1 MCLPR
6 VFSLKWLESEKM
18 IEKRNLQKADQAWI
32 RCCLQTYITCPDSPW
47 GPALAFWAWASG
59 LVGSLT
65 NPTLLSHG
73 KSSLGGSCL
82 CPSLFP
88 TASTVLRKVCQPNC
102 VLLLC
107 WGCHSELEGPVT
119 IKCPFS
125 AMAGVVWQSPG
136 IGIARVSRIA
146 SVVV

>member
-1 MCLPR
+1 MCLSR
-6 VFSLKWLESEKM
+6 VFSLKWEDAREEKPPESRSGLDKV
-18 IEKRNLQKADQAWI
+18 LP
-32 RCCLQTYITCPDSPW
+32 PDLHHLSWQPME
-47 GPALAFWAWASG
+47 PALAFWAWASG
-59 LVGSLT
+59 LVGSLA

-73 KSSLGGSCL
+73 KHSLGGSCL

-107 WGCHSELEGPVT
+107 WGCHSEPEGPVT
-119 IKCPFS
+119 IKCPS
-125 AMAGVVWQSPG
+125 SDMAGVVWQSPG
-136 IGIARVSRIA
+136 VGIARISRIA